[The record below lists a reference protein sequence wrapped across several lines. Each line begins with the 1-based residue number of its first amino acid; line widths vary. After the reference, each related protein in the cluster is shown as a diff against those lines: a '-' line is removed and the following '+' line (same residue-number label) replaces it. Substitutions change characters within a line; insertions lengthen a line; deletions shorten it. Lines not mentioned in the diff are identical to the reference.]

1 VLDETNVLA
10 LFPEALTADVQAIL
24 ADQTG
29 FVGADADLTHPQTK
43 TPQPSLPTEP
53 IKSRTTM
60 SQKPPRPSG
69 GGGGS
74 TRPWGGK

>member
-29 FVGADADLTHPQTK
+29 FVGADAA
-43 TPQPSLPTEP
+43 SAGALPEGTG
-53 IKSRTTM
+53 T
-60 SQKPPRPSG
+60 
-69 GGGGS
+69 
-74 TRPWGGK
+74 